1 MQKKNI
7 WREKMRNNAAVKKLA
22 NTIDETQEIQQE
34 FGSAMDALKEN
45 VEDMKKDFESMTM
58 KMTQMKTSMNNMK
71 DTGQILFFPLNFSLL
86 TFEAI

>member
-1 MQKKNI
+1 MQ
-7 WREKMRNNAAVKKLA
+7 
-22 NTIDETQEIQQE
+22 
-34 FGSAMDALKEN
+34 N